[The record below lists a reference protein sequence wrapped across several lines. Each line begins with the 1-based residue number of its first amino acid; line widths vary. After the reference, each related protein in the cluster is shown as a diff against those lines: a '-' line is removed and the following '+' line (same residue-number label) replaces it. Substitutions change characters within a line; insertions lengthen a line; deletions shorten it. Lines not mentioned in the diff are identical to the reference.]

1 MQKVNGHVSIKYI
14 SKFIDNI
21 GIKYNQ
27 LEKELNELKENY
39 NKQVLDTYQNSF
51 FFKNRSLEKC
61 KEIARINYDEFYFE
75 YLDKLTQMQDKLVRL
90 EKLLL
95 IAVSASMH
103 ENELYVSFE
112 DYYDVVE

>member
-14 SKFIDNI
+14 SKFIDKI

-61 KEIARINYDEFYFE
+61 KAISRFNYDESYFE
-75 YLDKLTQMQDKLVRL
+75 YLNKIVPMQDKLVRL

-95 IAVSASMH
+95 IAVSAGMQDGL
-103 ENELYVSFE
+103 NVSFE